1 MASYVTSRAIAE
13 QVKRMIKYGTTQ
25 KMLAKQFG
33 ISAAYLCDFLQGR
46 REAGPKILRALGYD
60 PIPRY
65 RRTP

>member
-1 MASYVTSRAIAE
+1 MTTYVTSRDLAE
-13 QVKRMIKYGTTQ
+13 QVKRQVKYGVTQ
-25 KMLAKQFG
+25 KDIAKQFG

-65 RRTP
+65 KRQP